1 MRLLLALVAMFLW
14 LAALLAPLY
23 EVQSHLAWPG
33 RVALAAPDQGLAG
46 PLPEPLDGRTTEP
59 DQPPFREGLLQM
71 PATFIPLVP
80 GGDNPV
86 TQLIYR
92 GLAQLGPDGAP
103 RPDLA
108 EGWQDLGGTEWI
120 VRLKS
125 GLTWQDG
132 QPVTAEDVA
141 FTLQSAAHPSLR
153 DWPGP
158 EALTVRRRALLWAS
172 RQVEVLDPLTVRI
185 TLDRPDGSIPYDLAL
200 PLVPAHLL
208 RTAPDPRSW
217 PDGALARTPVGTG
230 AYRWVGGGREGIT
243 LEAWSRQ
250 GRWPR
255 LSGFRFLPVAGE
267 SAGLQA
273 LREGTLDG
281 VVLDAEPR
289 LEAASERSD
298 PGLVDQSWPS
308 PTLLLLTWSGGGD
321 PALRRA
327 LAPALTGASLWPPY
341 PGADVGA
348 GAGGGASAPDAGS
361 PAPNTAAET
370 WPRSVRLAEAGQ
382 ALNRLGWMLG
392 SDGLRHRGD
401 AVLSVTLTY
410 GGRTDGAHAALLV
423 SADAV
428 ARQLRALG
436 AATSVVAVDAGASL
450 AGAVPADRPEPARTA
465 PAGGQPEGALQA
477 RLLLWQAGG
486 DPDLVNLL
494 DQVPGGVPDHL
505 RSMALAA
512 RGETATLTRWELWRS
527 AAAGMAEEGLV
538 TPLARGRQTLVT
550 VRPLHNFTPNP
561 FNFFWGVA
569 TWHTEP

>member
-1 MRLLLALVAMFLW
+1 MDDLEGGEAVRVLLALVAMLLW

-23 EVQSHLAWPG
+23 EVQSHPAWPG

-71 PATFIPLVP
+71 PATFVPLVP

-125 GLTWQDG
+125 DLTWQDG
-132 QPVTAEDVA
+132 QPVTADDVV

-172 RQVEVLDPLTVRI
+172 RQVEALDPLTVRI
-185 TLDRPDGSIPYDLAL
+185 TLDRPDGSIPYDLTL
-200 PLVPAHLL
+200 PLVPAHVL
-208 RTAPDPRSW
+208 RSAPDPRTW
-217 PDGALARTPVGTG
+217 PDSALARAPVGTG
-230 AYRWVGGGREGIT
+230 AYRWVEGGREGIS
-243 LEAWSRQ
+243 LEAWPRQ

-255 LSGFRFLPVAGE
+255 LSGFRFLPMAGE
-267 SAGLQA
+267 SAGLRA
-273 LREGTLDG
+273 LREGKLDG

-298 PGLVDQSWPS
+298 PGLVDKSWPS
-308 PTLLLLTWSGGGD
+308 ATLLLLTWSGGGD

-327 LAPALTGASLWPPY
+327 LAPALAGASLWPPY
-341 PGADVGA
+341 PGADA
-348 GAGGGASAPDAGS
+348 GAEAGDES
-361 PAPNTAAET
+361 P
-370 WPRSVRLAEAGQ
+370 SVRLAEAGQ

-401 AVLSVTLTY
+401 AVLSVTLTH
-410 GGRTDGAHAALLV
+410 GGQTDGARAALRV

-428 ARQLRALG
+428 AQQLRALG
-436 AATSVVAVDAGASL
+436 AATSVVAVDARASL
-450 AGAVPADRPEPARTA
+450 AGAVPADRPEPAHTA

-550 VRPLHNFTPNP
+550 ARPLHNFTPNP

-569 TWHTEP
+569 TWHTER